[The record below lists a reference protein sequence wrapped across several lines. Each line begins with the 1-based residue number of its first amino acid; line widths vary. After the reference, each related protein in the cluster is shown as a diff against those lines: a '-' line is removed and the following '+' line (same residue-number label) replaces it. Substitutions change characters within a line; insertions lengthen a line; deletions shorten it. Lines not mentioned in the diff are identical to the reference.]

1 MPNHNS
7 KIPEMISCLFWPFI
21 FYLSLWHLQTFLIYA
36 LKQGRLN
43 NIIDLRVRQFRLN
56 AWVRW
61 AIARGPT
68 SIGAHA
74 NLCMFCMAYVF

>member
-43 NIIDLRVRQFRLN
+43 SIIGLRAKQY
-56 AWVRW
+56 
-61 AIARGPT
+61 T
-68 SIGAHA
+68 GAPIYTTTHR
-74 NLCMFCMAYVF
+74 NENVM

>member
-43 NIIDLRVRQFRLN
+43 SIIDLRAKQCSKNETQIKMKSWQKEKLL
-56 AWVRW
+56 
-61 AIARGPT
+61 
-68 SIGAHA
+68 SICCWSHA
-74 NLCMFCMAYVF
+74 